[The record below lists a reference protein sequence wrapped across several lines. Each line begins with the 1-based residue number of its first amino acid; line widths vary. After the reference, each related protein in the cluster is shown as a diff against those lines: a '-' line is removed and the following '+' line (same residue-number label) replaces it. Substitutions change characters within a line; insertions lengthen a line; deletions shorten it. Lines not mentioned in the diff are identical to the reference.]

1 MPFQSEKQRR
11 YLWANEPEIARDWT
25 DTYGSGIAKALGGRV
40 PLANGNFLTGQHFGE
55 EGNRQ
60 QLINAM
66 EAGLINERDYKL
78 MSGYDASQ
86 EILGLG
92 GPNWNPLK
100 APANFAA
107 SGIYNLGKTVM
118 SPEDYFT
125 EEGEKLIGP
134 IDSTLLNTMGS
145 MGYGFNKDQYEGIL
159 GLDPEAFN
167 TSETGPYG
175 SNYSAQ
181 LAQRSGLAPAYDFD
195 EPSGEIMKVPTDGNY
210 VSRNT
215 NYSEMPLDT
224 SRFKGVYAGPGQG
237 DEAENYREQAPKK
250 SNLFWEGIKK
260 IGRFV
265 TPGGDFNF
273 AGFLPRGGMD
283 PAHAANLQYAVDD
296 VGFGTGSQRDQFG
309 MLVGQSFADPT
320 RTYEDRLAEQKE
332 KLDNFFALGKK
343 NSTYK
348 KQLDHI
354 NQVLKIK
361 EQEKAAADGGKDGQT
376 PKTPTKTVHSGKPTG
391 GHHQGGGGGIGSTAS
406 KQGAAPGQ
414 KGASSDW
421 RAKGGRIGYLQG
433 GLAALWPR

>member
-159 GLDPEAFN
+159 GLDPEA
-167 TSETGPYG
+167 
-175 SNYSAQ
+175 
-181 LAQRSGLAPAYDFD
+181 
-195 EPSGEIMKVPTDGNY
+195 
-210 VSRNT
+210 
-215 NYSEMPLDT
+215 LDT